1 MKPRNPLPAAMLA
14 VMLILPP
21 AAAGDSPQWGGH
33 LRGRGEVLWPD
44 SSTGTVDRSTAFDGI
59 GEVRLKGRADL
70 TSWGR
75 LDAHY
80 EGIFAVGD
88 TVEAPI
94 SATGLDSGGGI
105 VGPPGDD
112 RRLMDL
118 SRTVTE
124 RGDAVAYH
132 RLDRLSLTLFP
143 QWGTVT
149 LGRQALTWGNGL
161 LFNPM
166 DLFNPFS
173 PTDFDRDYKIGD
185 DMVSVSLAGE
195 GMTGLQGLYVPRRT
209 GDGDLDWTASSA
221 ATKFHWAVGTTELD
235 LMMAIHY
242 GEAVVGA
249 GAMGYL
255 GGAAWRSDLVVTR
268 TDDSPDSATELQWV
282 VNLDYAWT
290 LAGKNCHG
298 GLEYYHNSLGTD
310 DPAEAAFDPV
320 LMERLVR
327 GEVHTLGRDYLA
339 GQVRIELH
347 PLVNVFFTG
356 VVNLGDPSA
365 VFQPRAV
372 YDLRQNLQWLLGG
385 TFYAGGSGTEYGG
398 FDLPAGRVDPAPA
411 LYTWITW
418 FF

>member
-1 MKPRNPLPAAMLA
+1 MKPRNPLPATILA
-14 VMLILPP
+14 VMLILPA
-21 AAAGDSPQWGGH
+21 AAAGDPPQWGGH
-33 LRGRGEVLWPD
+33 LRGRAEVLWPD
-44 SSTGTVDRSTAFDGI
+44 SSNGIVDGI
-59 GEVRLKGRADL
+59 GEARLKSQANL
-70 TSWGR
+70 SSWGR
-75 LDAHY
+75 LDLHY
-80 EGIFAVGD
+80 EGVWAVGD
-88 TVEAPI
+88 TAGDSL
-94 SATGLDSGGGI
+94 SAVGIDPGGGTG
-105 VGPPGDD
+105 GPPGAP

-132 RLDRLSLTLFP
+132 RIDRLSLTLFP

-173 PTDFDRDYKIGD
+173 PTDFDRDYKVGD
-185 DMVSVSLAGE
+185 DMVSVSLAGK
-195 GMTGLQGLYVPRRT
+195 GMTGLQGLYVPRRSE
-209 GDGDLDWTASSA
+209 DGDLDWTASSA
-221 ATKFHWAVGTTELD
+221 ATKLHTAVGTTELD
-235 LMMAIHY
+235 LTLAVHY
-242 GEAVVGA
+242 GDPVVGV

-255 GGAAWRSDLVVTR
+255 GGAAWRSDLVVTSM
-268 TDDSPDSATELQWV
+268 DDAPGSEAAIQWV

-290 LAGKNCHG
+290 LGGKNCYG
-298 GLEYYHNSLGTD
+298 GLEYYHNSLGAD
-310 DPAEAAFDPV
+310 DPADAAFDPV

-327 GEVHTLGRDYLA
+327 GEIHTLGRDYLA

-347 PLVNVFFTG
+347 PLVNAFFTG

-372 YDLRQNLQWLLGG
+372 YDFRQNLQWLLGG
-385 TFYAGGSGTEYGG
+385 TVYAGGPGTEYGG
-398 FDLPAGRVDPAPA
+398 FDLAAGRVDPAPA